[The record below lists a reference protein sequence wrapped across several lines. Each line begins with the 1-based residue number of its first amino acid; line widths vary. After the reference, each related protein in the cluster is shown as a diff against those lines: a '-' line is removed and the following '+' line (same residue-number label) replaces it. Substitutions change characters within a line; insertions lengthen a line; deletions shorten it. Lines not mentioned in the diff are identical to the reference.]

1 MPTGE
6 PSVFAVT
13 APFAGTVVEKKAVV
27 GELAQ
32 PDKPLFA
39 IADMSTV
46 WIETNL
52 FEKDLSSVK
61 LGAPAS
67 VSVAAYPDQTFHGK
81 VTYVSSAM
89 DKETR
94 TVRARVEVPNAG
106 GALKPGMFASAA
118 IASGVGGKA
127 LLLPDDAV
135 VLIQGQPSAFVKDGE
150 GFAARA
156 VELGEKL
163 RGQVVLKSGIRPGE
177 TVVVKGAYALKAKM
191 LKSQISAE

>member
-1 MPTGE
+1 M
-6 PSVFAVT
+6 
-13 APFAGTVVEKKAVV
+13 

-46 WIETNL
+46 WIETHL
-52 FEKDLSSVK
+52 FEKDLGRVK

-67 VSVAAYPDQTFHGK
+67 VTVTAYPDRSFEGK
-81 VTYVSSAM
+81 VAYISSVM
-89 DKETR
+89 DRETR
-94 TVRARVEVPNAG
+94 TVVARVEMQNPG
-106 GALKPGMFASAA
+106 GALKLGMFASAA
-118 IASGVGGKA
+118 IATGGDGAKT

-135 VLIQGQPSAFVKDGE
+135 VLIQGQSSAFVKDGD

-163 RGQVVLKSGIRPGE
+163 RGQVVLKNGIRPGE
-177 TVVVKGAYALKAKM
+177 TVVVKGAYALKARM
-191 LKSQISAE
+191 LKSQISAD